1 MKIAVLYHSLSGNT
15 KSIGEIIAK
24 GAQEVSEDIETK
36 VISIEDMSDEDIDF
50 VNSSKA
56 VIVGTPTYYANMT
69 WQMKKWLDTA
79 KCQLCGKLGAAFATC
94 NQFGGGSEIAVNT
107 LNQHLICKG
116 MLVYTGG
123 TSLKAPYIHA
133 GAVCIKDGDEAQKKR
148 AEILG
153 QRIAQKA
160 LELFK

>member
-15 KSIGEIIAK
+15 KTVGELIAK
-24 GAQEVSEDIETK
+24 GAESISSDIETK
-36 VISIEDMSDEDIDF
+36 VISVEEMSDADITF
-50 VNSSKA
+50 VNEAKA

-69 WQMKKWLDTA
+69 WQMKKWLDTS
-79 KCQLCGKLGAAFATC
+79 KCKLSGKLGAAYATC
-94 NQFGGGSEIAVNT
+94 NQYGGGSEIAVNT

-123 TSLKAPYIHA
+123 TALGAPYIHA
-133 GAVCIKDGDEAQKKR
+133 GVVCIKDGDENQKKR

-153 QRIAQKA
+153 QRIAEKA